1 MKRLPLKVVTLSLFL
16 VTVLLVSNSA
26 SADTTSPSSNAIK
39 ASNQK
44 IAQAERD
51 VVGVA
56 SSNDNFSTL
65 VAAVKAADLVGTLQ
79 GDGPFTVFAPTDEAF
94 DALPDGLVE
103 FLLQSEN
110 KDLLKEILTYHVVA
124 GNVMSTDLE
133 TGHVESLN
141 GGLAVNVTDT
151 GVIVNN
157 ANVIQAD
164 VEASNGTIHAI
175 DTVLLPMG
183 LLDQIQARMN

>member
-1 MKRLPLKVVTLSLFL
+1 MKSFPLKVLTLSLFL
-16 VTVLLVSNSA
+16 VTVLLVSNPA
-26 SADTTSPSSNAIK
+26 TADTTPPSSRAIP
-39 ASNQK
+39 ASNQQ

-51 VVGVA
+51 IVGIA
-56 SSNDNFSTL
+56 SSNDTFSTL

-79 GDGPFTVFAPTDEAF
+79 GEGPFTVFAPTDEAF
-94 DALPDGLVE
+94 DALPDSLVE

-110 KDLLKEILTYHVVA
+110 QDLLKEVLTYHVVA

-133 TGHVESLN
+133 TGEVESLN

-175 DTVLLPMG
+175 DTVLLPTG
-183 LLDQIQARMN
+183 LLDRIQARMN

>member
-1 MKRLPLKVVTLSLFL
+1 MKSFPLKVLTLSLFL
-16 VTVLLVSNSA
+16 VTVLLVSNPA
-26 SADTTSPSSNAIK
+26 TADTTPSNSRAIP
-39 ASNQK
+39 ASTQQ

-51 VVGVA
+51 IVGIA
-56 SSNDNFSTL
+56 SSNDTFSTL

-79 GDGPFTVFAPTDEAF
+79 GEGPFTVFAPTDEAF
-94 DALPDGLVE
+94 DALPDSLVE

-110 KDLLKEILTYHVVA
+110 QDLLKEVLTYHVVA

-133 TGHVESLN
+133 TGKVESLN

-175 DTVLLPMG
+175 DTVLLPTG
-183 LLDQIQARMN
+183 LLDRIQARMN